1 MEQGDLVRVWS
12 PAGFAYAYQR
22 VDETMVKS
30 PNLKAGTLAMYL
42 GPNDKEAAYFN
53 QPMVDVTVGDALYT
67 IDKRFLEVI
76 LV

>member
-1 MEQGDLVRVWS
+1 MERGDLVRVWS
-12 PAGFAYAYQR
+12 PAGYAFAYQR

-30 PNLKAGTLAMYL
+30 PNIKAGTLAMYL
-42 GPNDKEAAYFN
+42 GPSDEESTYFN
-53 QPMVDVTVGDALYT
+53 QPMVDVTVGDVLYT